1 MTALT
6 VTYDFSGSTILVVG
20 AASGIGR
27 AIALACHEAGA
38 NVWAADIDAQ
48 TLATLPKVHNLHHV
62 LLDASNSSACRAVIN
77 DIMARTGRIDAAVL
91 SAAMQIR
98 TPIDETPDEL
108 WHKHLDVNLSGVF
121 YLVRALIPVMKQQ
134 QRGSMIAFTSGLA
147 SNGWPGAAAYAAT
160 KAGIVGLVKSAA
172 LELRPH
178 GVRINAV
185 SPGLIATPVF
195 LNSAS
200 PDEIAG
206 YERTLGIS
214 APEDVIPVLMHLIS
228 DGSTSISGTV
238 VERRLITAPQKIRS

>member
-38 NVWAADIDAQ
+38 NVWAADIDTPA
-48 TLATLPKVHNLHHV
+48 LANLPKGHNLHPV
-62 LLDASNSSACRAVIN
+62 TLDVSSPSACRALIDN
-77 DIMARTGRIDAAVL
+77 IMSTAGQVDAAVL
-91 SAAMQIR
+91 TAAMQIR

-108 WHKHLDVNLSGVF
+108 WQKHLDINLSGVF
-121 YLVRALIPVMKQQ
+121 YLVRALIPVMKQRQ
-134 QRGSMIAFTSGLA
+134 KGSIIAFTSGLA

-160 KAGIVGLVKSAA
+160 KAAIVGLVKSAA

-206 YERTLGIS
+206 YEKALGVS
-214 APEDVIPVLMHLIS
+214 APEDVIPMLMHLMS
-228 DGSTSISGTV
+228 DGSASISGTV
-238 VERRLITAPQKIRS
+238 VERRLIPATPKIRP